1 MNNFSTQH
9 PAHIVRRLRVLLRP
23 LRVVVLFRGGSRADE
38 DQGIEEEGRST
49 II

>member
-1 MNNFSTQH
+1 MNNFNTKH
-9 PAHIVRRLRVLLRP
+9 PARIVRRLRVLLRP
-23 LRVVVLFRGGSRADE
+23 LRVVLFRGGSRADE